1 MPKCASI
8 NRMILNM
15 PGVLKMPKFS
25 IRQYSEYDRVF
36 KMRTLDSLRN
46 IPEYALT
53 EFCIYLGF

>member
-25 IRQYSEYDRVF
+25 IWQYSEYDRVF
-36 KMRTLDSLRN
+36 KMRALDSLLN

-53 EFCIYLGF
+53 EF